1 MAASHNSTA
10 DLLRIAAIVMA
21 RLTGGGLY
29 FSLALMMLLDKR

>member
-21 RLTGGGLY
+21 RLTGGSAY
-29 FSLALMMLLDKR
+29 ISHWP